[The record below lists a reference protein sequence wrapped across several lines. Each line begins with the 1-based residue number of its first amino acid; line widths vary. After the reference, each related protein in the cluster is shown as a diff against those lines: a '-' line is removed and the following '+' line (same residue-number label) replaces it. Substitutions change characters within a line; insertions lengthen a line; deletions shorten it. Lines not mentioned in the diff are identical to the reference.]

1 MARMAAHAMELLINK
16 LLRFSTVLQLRTH
29 VITPR
34 PLAANQASQDLLHL
48 PKERVESQDLL
59 HLPKVNQ
66 ASQDQHHHLKVN
78 QASLDLHHPP
88 RVSLESQDLHHLH
101 AVRVESQMVEVVSYL
116 ILLLVVGV
124 CSTAYIQ
131 F

>member
-34 PLAANQASQDLLHL
+34 PLAANQA
-48 PKERVESQDLL
+48 SQDLL